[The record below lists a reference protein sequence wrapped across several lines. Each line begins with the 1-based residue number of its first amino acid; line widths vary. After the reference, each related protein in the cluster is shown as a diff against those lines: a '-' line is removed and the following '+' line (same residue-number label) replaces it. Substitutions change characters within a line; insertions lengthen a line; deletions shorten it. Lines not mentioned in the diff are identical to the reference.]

1 MKIQNNYLRFE
12 EEAADAALPE
22 AGAVLD
28 GAGEIFARLSESDGE
43 PALDKPEAEEEELA
57 ADGKE
62 SEEGAGRS
70 PAASDELY
78 DVGPNLLALYLRE
91 MSTVTPPLTP
101 EREVSTA
108 KKIEKGEN
116 LIRKAVSRSPI
127 AIRYLTGLTG
137 LLKSGALGV
146 RTLVAFDDDEI
157 TEKDIERKTK
167 ETIVR
172 LQKLAEMDKQAAK
185 LGRHL
190 AKYTAG
196 SRGHRRASFALRR
209 HRVALSRLIRS
220 LDLVSPQQERVIVLI
235 ENAHDTIVE
244 AERTV
249 ISLTRRVSHSSKHQ
263 VPARVS
269 EQLHKQRERIRA
281 VESEFTTTAPEIKRT
296 IQIICRGKVESEI
309 GKQVLTEANLRLV
322 FSIAKGYTNK
332 GLPFLDLIQE
342 GNIGLMKAVD
352 RFDYRRGFK
361 FSTYATWW
369 IRQAMSRALQD
380 RSRTIRLPCYINETI
395 AKLIRITR
403 DLEQKLRR
411 EPTTKEIAKRMHMTE
426 SKVTE
431 ILKANQSI
439 VSLDVP
445 IDDEKGLGDFI
456 ADAKSIAPDDSAMN
470 TQLHEQIED
479 ALKGLNPRE
488 AEIIRM
494 RFGLE
499 DGREHTLEE
508 VGRKFSITRERVRQI
523 EVKAIE
529 KLKHPL
535 RNRKLKSFLSPAGEA
550 GYGLPGPPAADA
562 KKGAWVA

>member
-1 MKIQNNYLRFE
+1 MQNEYLGFE
-12 EEAADAALPE
+12 DEAIESPLSDAGSAIE
-22 AGAVLD
+22 GI
-28 GAGEIFARLSESDGE
+28 GGIFARLESDGE
-43 PALDKPEAEEEELA
+43 PALEKADGEDEELA
-57 ADGKE
+57 ADGKDL
-62 SEEGAGRS
+62 EEGAGR
-70 PAASDELY
+70 PYAVAEETY

-101 EREVSTA
+101 EREIGTA
-108 KKIEKGEN
+108 KKIEKGER

-127 AIRYLTGLTG
+127 AIRYLIDATET
-137 LLKSGALGV
+137 LKSGDMGV
-146 RTLVAFDDDEI
+146 RALVRFDEEEI
-157 TEKDIERKTK
+157 TEKAIERKTK
-167 ETIVR
+167 ETIAQ
-172 LQKLAEMDKQAAK
+172 LQKIAELDKQTAK
-185 LGRHL
+185 LRKNL
-190 AKYTAG
+190 SKYTAG
-196 SRGHRRASFALRR
+196 SRGFRRAFFILGR
-209 HRVALSRLIRS
+209 HRVELSRLVKS
-220 LDLVSPQQERVIVLI
+220 LDLVSPQQERLI
-235 ENAHDTIVE
+235 EIIESAFETLSQ
-244 AERTV
+244 AERNI
-249 ISLTRRVSHSSKHQ
+249 ISLTKRVSHSSKHQ
-263 VPARVS
+263 IPQRIS
-269 EQLHKQRERIRA
+269 EQIHKERERIRA
-281 VESEFTTTAPEIKRT
+281 IESEFLTTTPEIKRT
-296 IQIICRGKVESEI
+296 VQIIRRGKVESES

-352 RFDYRRGFK
+352 RFDYKRGYK

-411 EPTTKEIAKRMHMTE
+411 EPTTKEVAKRMHMTE
-426 SKVTE
+426 GKVTE

-456 ADAKSIAPDDSAMN
+456 ADNKTIAPDDSAMN

-508 VGRKFSITRERVRQI
+508 VGRKFNITRERVRQI

-535 RNRKLKSFLSPAGEA
+535 RNRKLKSFLNLTGEA
-550 GYGLPGPPAADA
+550 AAYGLANQPPTES
-562 KKGAWVA
+562 KKGVWVS

>member
-1 MKIQNNYLRFE
+1 MQNNYLRFE
-12 EEAADAALPE
+12 DEAAESTLPE
-22 AGAVLD
+22 AGVAMD
-28 GAGEIFARLSESDGE
+28 GIGEIFSRFSEADGE
-43 PALDKPEAEEEELA
+43 PILEKMENDEEEVSAE
-57 ADGKE
+57 GKE
-62 SEEGAGRS
+62 MEEGAGH
-70 PAASDELY
+70 PQAATDEIY

-101 EREVSTA
+101 TREVIIA

-116 LIRKAVSRSPI
+116 LIRKAVSRSPL
-127 AIRYLTGLTG
+127 AIQYLIGAIDS
-137 LLKSGALGV
+137 LKYGTLGV
-146 RTLVAFDDDEI
+146 RAFVRFEEDEI

-167 ETIVR
+167 ETIVA
-172 LQKLAEMDKQAAK
+172 LQKIAELSRQAIK
-185 LGRHL
+185 LRKNL
-190 AKYTAG
+190 TRSTAG
-196 SRGHRRASFALRR
+196 SRGYRRAAFALIRQR
-209 HRVALSRLIRS
+209 IEISRMVKALNLVTAQQDRLIQIIKS
-220 LDLVSPQQERVIVLI
+220 AYETVS
-235 ENAHDTIVE
+235 D
-244 AERTV
+244 AERRI
-249 ISLTRRVSHSSKHQ
+249 ISLTKRVSHSSKHQ
-263 VPARVS
+263 IPARVK
-269 EQLHKQRERIRA
+269 EQIYKERERIQA
-281 VESEFTTTAPEIKRT
+281 IESEFLTTAPEIKRT
-296 IQIICRGKVESEI
+296 VQIIRRGKVESET

-352 RFDYRRGFK
+352 RFDYKRGYK

-395 AKLIRITR
+395 AKLIRIKR

-411 EPTTKEIAKRMHMTE
+411 EPTTKEVAKRMHMTDV
-426 SKVTE
+426 KVTE

-456 ADAKSIAPDDSAMN
+456 ADTKSVAPDNSAMH

-508 VGRKFSITRERVRQI
+508 VGRKFNITRERVRQI

-535 RNRKLKSFLSPAGEA
+535 RNRKLKSFLNPAGETTPFNMT
-550 GYGLPGPPAADA
+550 GQSQSET
-562 KKGAWVA
+562 KKGVWVA